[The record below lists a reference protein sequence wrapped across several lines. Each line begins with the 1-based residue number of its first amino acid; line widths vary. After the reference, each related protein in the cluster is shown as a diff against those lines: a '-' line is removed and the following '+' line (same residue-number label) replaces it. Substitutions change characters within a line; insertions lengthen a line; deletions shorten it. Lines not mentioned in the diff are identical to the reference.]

1 MPAKFDM
8 LVPILR
14 ASMAEIGCLVG
25 PSRYITFESR
35 LDIQSIG
42 GKLLD
47 NQTIVD
53 IGLQLVDACWNT
65 YASTRY
71 VKSSILSD

>member
-1 MPAKFDM
+1 M
-8 LVPILR
+8 LVRILP
-14 ASMAEIGCLVG
+14 ASTEEIGCLVG
-25 PSRYITFESR
+25 PYCITFEFCI
-35 LDIQSIG
+35 DKSIG
-42 GKLLD
+42 GRLLD

-71 VKSSILSD
+71 VKSSIPSH

>member
-1 MPAKFDM
+1 ME
-8 LVPILR
+8 
-14 ASMAEIGCLVG
+14 EIGCLVG
-25 PSRYITFESR
+25 RLRCISFEFR
-35 LDIQSIG
+35 IENQLIG

-53 IGLQLVDACWNT
+53 IGLQLVDSCWNT

-71 VKSSILSD
+71 IKISILSH